1 LTGVRHSTCHAALA
15 LLPGLALAQVPTGYP
30 AAYADTVAAA
40 KKEGKVVVYSTTDT
54 AAASPL
60 IKDFQALY
68 PGISVEYNDMN
79 STEVYNRYISER
91 AANAG
96 SADVLWSSSMDL
108 QIKLVADGNAM
119 TYASPEVAH
128 LPGWSVWKNEAY
140 GTTYEPIAIV
150 YNKRLLS
157 GDEIPQSHADLLR
170 VLTTKTDKLKGKV
183 TTYDIEKSGVGFMLI
198 TQDSKYN
205 PAFWDLIKALG
216 VAGPRFQSS
225 AGTMMERIS
234 SGENVLGFNIFG
246 SYAALR
252 AKKDPSIG
260 IVYPKDYTLVMSR
273 VMFAS
278 KTAKNPNAA
287 KLWLDYIL
295 SKRGQTIVANQAELG
310 SIRADVEGEMTA
322 AGLAK
327 TLGSTVKPIP
337 VSDELLG
344 YLDQTKRLAFLKQ
357 WQTTIKGAK

>member
-1 LTGVRHSTCHAALA
+1 MKLPARFVAASVLTLV
-15 LLPGLALAQVPTGYP
+15 LLPATAQMPAGYP
-30 AAYADTVAAA
+30 ATYTDTIAAA
-40 KKEGKVVVYSTTDT
+40 KKEGKVVIYSTTDT
-54 AAASPL
+54 AAAGSL
-60 IKDFQALY
+60 IKDFQVLY

-79 STEVYNRYISER
+79 STELYNRYISER
-91 AANAG
+91 AAGGG
-96 SADVLWSSSMDL
+96 SADVLWSSAMDL
-108 QIKLVADGNAM
+108 QIKLVSDGNAM
-119 TYASPEVAH
+119 AYTSPEVPSMPA
-128 LPGWSVWKNEAY
+128 WSVWRNEAY

-157 GDEIPQSHADLLR
+157 GDEIPQSHADLMR
-170 VLTTKTDKLKGKV
+170 VFAQKADKLKGKV
-183 TTYDIEKSGVGFMLI
+183 TTYDIEKSGVGFLLI

-205 PAFWDLIKALG
+205 PAFWDLVRALG

-234 SGENVLGFNIFG
+234 SGENLLGFNIFA

-278 KTAKNPNAA
+278 KGAKNPNAA
-287 KLWLDYIL
+287 KLWLDYML
-295 SKRGQTIVANQAELG
+295 SRRGQTLIANQAELG
-310 SIRADVEGEMTA
+310 SIRADVDGEMTA

-327 TLGSTVKPIP
+327 TLGATVKPIP
-337 VSDELLG
+337 VSAELLG
-344 YLDQTKRLAFLKQ
+344 YLDQSKRLEFLKQ
-357 WQTTIKGAK
+357 WQQAIKAGK

>member
-1 LTGVRHSTCHAALA
+1 MTTLIRSTLVALA
-15 LLPGLALAQVPTGYP
+15 LLPSIGYAQVPAGY
-30 AAYADTVAAA
+30 AANYAETIAAA

-54 AAASPL
+54 ASANPL
-60 IKDFQALY
+60 IKDFQVLY

-79 STEVYNRYISER
+79 STELYNRFISER
-91 AANAG
+91 AAGAG

-108 QIKLVADGNAM
+108 QIKLVSEGNAL
-119 TYASPEVAH
+119 TYTSPEVAH
-128 LPGWSVWKNEAY
+128 LPPWSVWKNEAY

-157 GDEIPQSHADLLR
+157 GDEIPQSHADLIR
-170 VLTTKTDKLKGKV
+170 VFTQKADKIKGKV

-234 SGENVLGFNIFG
+234 SGENLLGFNIFA

-278 KTAKNPNAA
+278 KSAKNPNAA

-295 SKRGQTIVANQAELG
+295 SKRGQTIVANQSELG
-310 SIRADVEGEMTA
+310 SIRADVEGDMTA
-322 AGLAK
+322 AGLSK
-327 TLGSTVKPIP
+327 TLGASLKPIP
-337 VSDELLG
+337 VSAELLA
-344 YLDQTKRLAFLKQ
+344 YLDQTKRLDFIKQ
-357 WQTTIKGAK
+357 WQQAIKGNK